1 MDKISGII
9 PASPRMKLMEM
20 AAAQPARPGAPAFGR
35 PEGKNSLGD
44 RIILSKQLEEM
55 RQSGQMPE
63 VEAPVTYKKPEVTK
77 KQVVEDLNKKFFTN
91 PKELARDSDLSFSE
105 ETLENMSSS
114 QDINPNP
121 SHQPGIRD
129 PQGN

>member
-1 MDKISGII
+1 M
-9 PASPRMKLMEM
+9 
-20 AAAQPARPGAPAFGR
+20 
-35 PEGKNSLGD
+35 
-44 RIILSKQLEEM
+44 EEM
-55 RQSGQMPE
+55 RQSGQLPE
-63 VEAPVTYKKPEVTK
+63 PEAPATYKKPEMTK

-114 QDINPNP
+114 QDVNPGP
-121 SHQPGIRD
+121 SHQPGTRD